1 MGWWIVN
8 PYTAGV
14 ELADVLATNKALVK
28 VAKLYRSA
36 QADVLS
42 RLALHPGQDV
52 LLWMLGQEPE
62 GVTVSE
68 VAARLGVEQP
78 TVTRSLSRL
87 EHGGWFVRQP
97 VPGDRRATRIQL
109 TDKGRA
115 AVPEIEAA
123 WRTLAETATAGM
135 ANDQQTILVELLEKV
150 RGNLLTLTAETE

>member
-8 PYTAGV
+8 PYTAEV

-36 QADVLS
+36 QSDVLS
-42 RLALHPGQDV
+42 RLVLHPGQDV
-52 LLWMLGQEPE
+52 LLWMLGQEPD

-68 VAARLGVEQP
+68 IAARLGVEQP
-78 TVTRSLSRL
+78 TVTRSLTRL
-87 EHGGWFVRQP
+87 EQGGWFRRQP

-109 TDKGRA
+109 TDKGRS

-135 ANDQQTILVELLEKV
+135 TNEQQAMLIELLEKV

>member
-1 MGWWIVN
+1 M
-8 PYTAGV
+8 

-36 QADVLS
+36 QAEVLS
-42 RLALHPGQDV
+42 GLALHPGQDV
-52 LLWMLGQEPE
+52 LLWMLGQEPH
-62 GVTVSE
+62 GITISE
-68 VAARLGVEQP
+68 IAARLGVEQP

-87 EHGGWFVRQP
+87 DQGGWFVRES
-97 VPGDRRATRIQL
+97 VPGDRRAIRIQL

-135 ANDQQTILVELLEKV
+135 ADDQRADLVELLEKV
-150 RGNLLTLTAETE
+150 RGNLRTLTAEAE

>member
-1 MGWWIVN
+1 M
-8 PYTAGV
+8 

-42 RLALHPGQDV
+42 GLALHPGQDV
-52 LLWMLGQEPE
+52 LLWLLGQEPD
-62 GVTVSE
+62 GITVSE
-68 VAARLGVEQP
+68 LAARLGVEQP

-87 EHGGWFVRQP
+87 DQGGWFVREP

-109 TDKGRA
+109 TDKGVA
-115 AVPEIEAA
+115 AVPAIEAA

-135 ANDQQTILVELLEKV
+135 VKGQLADLVHLLDMV
-150 RGNLLTLTAETE
+150 RVNLLGLTGETE

>member
-1 MGWWIVN
+1 
-8 PYTAGV
+8 V

-36 QADVLS
+36 QADVLGG
-42 RLALHPGQDV
+42 LALHPGQDV

-62 GVTVSE
+62 GITVSE
-68 VAARLGVEQP
+68 IAARLGVEQP

-87 EHGGWFVRQP
+87 DAGGWFARAS
-97 VPGDRRATRIQL
+97 VPGDRRATRIRL

-115 AVPEIEAA
+115 ATAEIEAA

-135 ANDQQTILVELLEKV
+135 TDEQRATLVEILEKV
-150 RGNLLTLTAETE
+150 RGNLLTLTDEVD

>member
-1 MGWWIVN
+1 M
-8 PYTAGV
+8 

-42 RLALHPGQDV
+42 GLALHPGQDV
-52 LLWMLGQEPE
+52 LLWMLGQEP
-62 GVTVSE
+62 GGITVSE
-68 VAARLGVEQP
+68 IAARLGVEQP

-87 EHGGWFVRQP
+87 DQGGWFVRES
-97 VPGDRRATRIQL
+97 VPGDRRATRILL

-115 AVPEIEAA
+115 AIPRIEAT

-135 ANDQQTILVELLEKV
+135 ADDQRVMLVEMLETV
-150 RGNLLTLTAETE
+150 RGNLLTLTAEVE

>member
-1 MGWWIVN
+1 
-8 PYTAGV
+8 V

-42 RLALHPGQDV
+42 GLALHPGQDV
-52 LLWMLGQEPE
+52 LLWMLGQEPR
-62 GVTVSE
+62 GITVSE
-68 VAARLGVEQP
+68 IASRLGVEQP

-87 EHGGWFVRQP
+87 DQGGWFVRES

-109 TDKGRA
+109 TDKGL
-115 AVPEIEAA
+115 AVIPEIEAA

-135 ANDQQTILVELLEKV
+135 ANDQRASLIDLMEKV

>member
-1 MGWWIVN
+1 M
-8 PYTAGV
+8 

-42 RLALHPGQDV
+42 GLALHPGQDV

-62 GVTVSE
+62 AITVSE
-68 VAARLGVEQP
+68 IAARLGVEQP

-87 EHGGWFVRQP
+87 DQGGWFVRES

-115 AVPEIEAA
+115 VIPEIEAA

-135 ANDQQTILVELLEKV
+135 ADDQRADLVDQLEKV
-150 RGNLLTLTAETE
+150 RGNLLTLTADTE

>member
-1 MGWWIVN
+1 
-8 PYTAGV
+8 V

-42 RLALHPGQDV
+42 GLALHPGQDV
-52 LLWMLGQEPE
+52 LLWMLGQEPR
-62 GVTVSE
+62 GITVSE
-68 VAARLGVEQP
+68 IASRLGVEQP

-87 EHGGWFVRQP
+87 DQGGWFVRES

-109 TDKGRA
+109 TDKGL
-115 AVPEIEAA
+115 AVIPEIEAA

-135 ANDQQTILVELLEKV
+135 ANDQRASLVDLMEKV
-150 RGNLLTLTAETE
+150 RGNLLTLTAETG